1 MIRKGEIMP
10 NIEKLIRTMV
20 EPIIQYPEDFVIEIK
35 DTDEFKEYHLLLNP
49 EDIGRVIGR
58 KGRVI
63 RAIRTIVYSIRNK
76 NEKRSR
82 IVVQDEVEEQD

>member
-10 NIEKLIRTMV
+10 NIETLIKTMV
-20 EPIIQYPEDFVIEIK
+20 KPIVQFPEEFTIEIK
-35 DTDEFKEYHLLLNP
+35 DTDEYKEYHLLLNP

-63 RAIRTIVYSIRNK
+63 RAIRTIVYSIRNR

-82 IVVQDEVEEQD
+82 IIVQDDIQD